1 MSQQPFIIELLNDL
15 KLKYVELL
23 DDAAKFYNEYDALYA
38 VYAKEKAR
46 IEEIKLQVAT
56 IQSYREEYGVY
67 PQIKDHPDAESYLA
81 ELDTIKERA
90 LQNLKKLEPSVIKGF
105 TQRRAQLEQISNII
119 VENVIK
125 EKDVNKFLTS
135 IILNAPLENDHT
147 RCPSNEKTKPIY
159 IAAMAGKFLMQLAEQ
174 GKIEEAFITERV
186 PKWVDSIEHPNQ
198 KELEPEM
205 LKEFKA
211 SVLQPV
217 VQAALIHNIGSYSL
231 DAHRI
236 FRGNRYRVLDEPTRK
251 SLVRIIY
258 DNTLNYLKY
267 GLGEPDAL
275 RHKINGK
282 APELEQ
288 EKYKLLE
295 TLLTNFSKAQH
306 PLGNVIR
313 IPMIYSSFMLSTKL
327 KHDYLLLY
335 KAYDILT
342 SGIEKQ
348 VIHPEYARVFQDM
361 VGKYPLG
368 TGLFF
373 ISKETHVP
381 ERAVVIGLNPST
393 PKAAIVKQL
402 TRRQL
407 QFDDHTQVE
416 VSPEFNIANE
426 GARRKSD
433 FGPDYFKKQ
442 FPSGYYW
449 NPAELWERDID
460 HNRFWRRDNQLK
472 EN

>member
-1 MSQQPFIIELLNDL
+1 MSQQPFITELLNDL
-15 KLKYVELL
+15 KVKYVELI
-23 DDAAKFYNEYDALYA
+23 DDAAKFFNEYDALYG

-46 IEEIKLQVAT
+46 IEEIKLQVST
-56 IQSYREEYGVY
+56 IQSYKEEHGIY

-81 ELDTIKERA
+81 ELDVIKDKA
-90 LQNLKKLEPSVIKGF
+90 LDHLKELEPSVVKGF
-105 TQRRAQLEQISNII
+105 KERRAKLENISTSI
-119 VENVIK
+119 VDNMIK
-125 EKDVNKFLTS
+125 EKDANKFLTT
-135 IILNAPLENDHT
+135 IILKAPLENDHT
-147 RCPSNEKTKPIY
+147 RCPNNEKTKPLF
-159 IAAMAGKFLMQLAEQ
+159 IAGMAAKFLMQLCELE
-174 GKIEEAFITERV
+174 KVDEPFIMDRM
-186 PKWVDSIEHPNQ
+186 PNWIDSVEHPNQ

-217 VQAALIHNIGSYSL
+217 VQAALIHNIGSYSM

-236 FRGNRYRVLDEPTRK
+236 YRGNRYRVLDEPTRK

-267 GLGEPDAL
+267 GLGEPESL
-275 RHKINGK
+275 KGK
-282 APELEQ
+282 LKGKNPELEQ
-288 EKYKLLE
+288 EKFELLKSLLE
-295 TLLTNFSKAQH
+295 NFSKAQH

-342 SGIEKQ
+342 SGIEKK
-348 VIHPEYARVFQDM
+348 VIYPDYASVFQAM

-368 TGLFF
+368 SGLFF

-381 ERAVVIGLNPST
+381 ERAVVIGLNPSQ

-416 VSPEFNIANE
+416 VSPEYNIANE
-426 GARRKSD
+426 VARRKSD
-433 FGPDYFKKQ
+433 YGPDYFKKQ
-442 FPSGYYW
+442 FPSGYFW
-449 NPAELWERDID
+449 NPAELWEVDID

-472 EN
+472 VN